1 MVEYQYTYLLMAIGF
16 AVVWSALFIIR
27 KDTRKEMIICSA
39 LISISDPALNFLF
52 IQDWWHPISLFD
64 GTRIAVVE
72 SLIVAFFIGGV
83 ASVPYEILFKKRL
96 KQKKRVSEIRGDIK
110 FFKLAVIGAV
120 FFFGSF
126 YFLGINS
133 FLSSLICFSVPLIV
147 ILYKRRD
154 LIKNSILSG
163 ILMIPI
169 VIIVYS
175 FIELLTP
182 GWINAFWLWQNT
194 PEIIILNVPIDDMIH
209 YMFIGALAG
218 PIYEYMREG
227 KLINVKR

>member
-1 MVEYQYTYLLMAIGF
+1 MALGFSLVWFLLF
-16 AVVWSALFIIR
+16 LIR
-27 KDTRKEMIICSA
+27 KDTRKEMIICST
-39 LISISDPALNFLF
+39 LISITGPALNFLF
-52 IQDWWHPISLFD
+52 VQDWWHPISFFD
-64 GTRIAVVE
+64 GTRTAILE

-96 KQKKRVSEIRGDIK
+96 KQKKKIFEVKGDIK
-110 FFKLAVIGAV
+110 FFNLAVIGAI

-126 YFLGINS
+126 YILGINS
-133 FLSSLICFSVPLIV
+133 FISSLICFSAPLLV
-147 ILYKRRD
+147 ILYKRKD

-169 VIIVYS
+169 VIVVYT
-175 FIELLTP
+175 FIELITP

-194 PEIIILNVPIDDMIH
+194 PEIIILNVPIDDLIH

-227 KLINVKR
+227 KLINMKR